1 MLPAELDDDV
11 PDPDEV
17 PLADDRLDATLDDTL
32 DASEVTLLSTL
43 LTMLLAMPLALLWTR
58 LRGVGRASGLE
69 VTWVLSLDSR
79 LVMGLVCFGQVE

>member
-32 DASEVTLLSTL
+32 DASEVMLLSTL
-43 LTMLLAMPLALLWTR
+43 LTMLLATPLALLRTL
-58 LRGVGRASGLE
+58 LRGLVADAEDPVVEATAVDE
-69 VTWVLSLDSR
+69 V
-79 LVMGLVCFGQVE
+79 